1 MKTSPAILLHSSQ
14 NFVSEFSRRRL
25 LVLRMSFILTAA
37 ENFRRRNAR
46 QIFRESLCLKQ
57 AIAEHVRIGINSLET
72 VSSSRAQTKKRIPL
86 QLCIVGQ
93 PGSIGSVET
102 TSRTRRMMV
111 KSKQYMTQLLR
122 SGLSSD
128 NYYSILNHRFLN
140 V

>member
-1 MKTSPAILLHSSQ
+1 MKTSPTILLHSSQ
-14 NFVSEFSRRRL
+14 NFVSEFSMRRL
-25 LVLRMSFILTAA
+25 LVLRMSFTLTAA

-57 AIAEHVRIGINSLET
+57 AIADHVRIEINSLET
-72 VSSSRAQTKKRIPL
+72 VSSSRAQTKTKIPL
-86 QLCIVGQ
+86 QSCTVGQ
-93 PGSIGSVET
+93 PASIGSVET

-111 KSKQYMTQLLR
+111 KSKQFMTHMLR

-128 NYYSILNHRFLN
+128 HYYSILIPRFLN